1 MSYPTHNPRSSFP
14 ARIRNANH
22 YHMRLCL
29 LGLNGSRRIM
39 KQRVSVGYRMAIG
52 SRVIAAVVG
61 GYAVAALCTGCL
73 SLALVRWTDVAR
85 SEAVMTATLM
95 SFRFVSDKV
104 HFRIVRFF
112 VSFLHFLR
120 GAGAAAVSGAGAS
133 GLRFWSPRRSGRK
146 K

>member
-1 MSYPTHNPRSSFP
+1 
-14 ARIRNANH
+14 
-22 YHMRLCL
+22 
-29 LGLNGSRRIM
+29 M

-95 SFRFVSDKV
+95 SFLWFALAVIWVFAASTAWRAWIGLCVPGVLMAAGWS
-104 HFRIVRFF
+104 I
-112 VSFLHFLR
+112 LR
-120 GAGAAAVSGAGAS
+120 GA
-133 GLRFWSPRRSGRK
+133 
-146 K
+146 